1 MHARTNNTPAAAI
14 SPRDLPRGLRWISIV
29 EVVVVTGSVLVL
41 IWRVEPFGT
50 PDMDL
55 ALRIVIVGSM
65 LASNVLHRDSFTR
78 LGIRFDNL
86 ARAARVMLP
95 PTAIAAG
102 VVLALGLMLSSPRLS
117 LERLFLNFGYYILW
131 GFAQQYALQAFILL
145 RLLDGGLTGRAPP
158 AAAALFALVHFPNP
172 GLVVMTFAAGW
183 MWCALFRRE
192 PNLLILAVSHACLA
206 VVAEAML
213 PAAVIG
219 GYHVGPK
226 YLQWANIGLFR

>member
-1 MHARTNNTPAAAI
+1 M
-14 SPRDLPRGLRWISIV
+14 SIV

-41 IWRVEPFGT
+41 IWLVQPFGT
-50 PDMDL
+50 PGMDL
-55 ALRIVIVGSM
+55 ALRILIVGSM
-65 LASNVLHRDSFTR
+65 LVSNVLHRDSFRR

-95 PTAIAAG
+95 PTAVAAG
-102 VVLALGLMLSSPRLS
+102 VVVALGLILSSPRLS
-117 LERLFLNFGYYILW
+117 LQRLLLNFGYYILW

-145 RLLDGGLTGRAPP
+145 RLLDGGLTRRAPQ

-172 GLVVMTFAAGW
+172 GLVAMTFAAGW

-206 VVAEAML
+206 VVADTML

-219 GYHVGPK
+219 GYHVGAK
-226 YLQWANIGLFR
+226 YLQWANIELFR